1 MVVNQVFFL
10 YITSSF
16 PVAFL
21 VVLTAKQFDV
31 GMISFVGPVSR
42 LIARIRRW
50 VGLYECFNT
59 VSFQQSSPVALSA
72 QSLKWTPSL
81 RSCLCAP
88 LLIGSMVAGAGAQKS
103 AQLPPLRIKGS
114 FVIAAICRDGII
126 VASDSRGMLKDR
138 HGRRIG
144 YYDTNQK
151 IYPMRDK
158 LIADTGYASLSDPK
172 ISFLSALM
180 SRFAKSDSSL
190 VEVDQLPASYFKYSS
205 DILSNAGADSAKV
218 QTLFFAGF
226 KAKKPEI
233 CIYQGQST
241 HAVRCTFQGYLS
253 SPNQHIEELQNLK
266 SMSFAQAAAVM
277 RKTIEDYAAAVK
289 PGLVGGPVVIRTLTS
304 SGSDWFGSHP
314 DWPQW
319 DSFSDL
325 EKDYENGRVPFEL
338 MPGVA
343 KTELDS
349 LIVEGA
355 AWARFGQSQD
365 RGGASGGGSVME
377 SLRTLR

>member
-1 MVVNQVFFL
+1 MINQVFFPYL
-10 YITSSF
+10 TSF
-16 PVAFL
+16 FLAAFL
-21 VVLTAKQFDV
+21 VILTAQRFEV

-42 LIARIRRW
+42 LIARVRQRI
-50 VGLYECFNT
+50 GLRASLRTTFSSQSLPVSFNT
-59 VSFQQSSPVALSA
+59 GLPKRTRFLLSP
-72 QSLKWTPSL
+72 
-81 RSCLCAP
+81 LCASF
-88 LLIGSMVAGAGAQKS
+88 LIGSLAVSAVAQKS
-103 AQLPPLRIKGS
+103 GQLPPVRVKGS
-114 FVIAAICRDGII
+114 YVIAAICRDGII

-138 HGRRIG
+138 RGRRIG

-158 LIADTGYASLSDPK
+158 LIADTGYASLNDPK

-180 SRFAKSDSSL
+180 LRFAKSESSR
-190 VEVDQLPASYFKYSS
+190 VEVDQLPSSYFKYSA

-226 KAKKPEI
+226 KGKKPEI
-233 CIYQGQST
+233 CLYQGQST
-241 HAVRCTFQGYLS
+241 HAVKCTFEGYLS
-253 SPNQHIEELQNLK
+253 SPNQHIEKLQNLR
-266 SMSFAQAAAVM
+266 SMSFSQAAAVM
-277 RKTIEDYAAAVK
+277 RKTIEDYAAAVT
-289 PGLVGGPVVIRTLTS
+289 PGLVGGPVVIRTLTP
-304 SGSDWFGSHP
+304 SGSGWFGSHP

-325 EKDYENGRVPFEL
+325 EKDYDSGRVPFAL

-365 RGGASGGGSVME
+365 QGILSNGGLGMDALHTV
-377 SLRTLR
+377 R

>member
-1 MVVNQVFFL
+1 V
-10 YITSSF
+10 
-16 PVAFL
+16 
-21 VVLTAKQFDV
+21 
-31 GMISFVGPVSR
+31 
-42 LIARIRRW
+42 
-50 VGLYECFNT
+50 
-59 VSFQQSSPVALSA
+59 
-72 QSLKWTPSL
+72 
-81 RSCLCAP
+81 
-88 LLIGSMVAGAGAQKS
+88 
-103 AQLPPLRIKGS
+103 KGS

-126 VASDSRGMLKDR
+126 VASDSRGMLKNR
-138 HGRRIG
+138 GGRRIG

-158 LIADTGYASLSDPK
+158 LIADTGYASLSDPR

-180 SRFAKSDSSL
+180 SRFAKSDSSR

-205 DILSNAGADSAKV
+205 DLLSNAGADSAKV

-226 KAKKPEI
+226 KARKPEI

-241 HAVRCTFQGYLS
+241 HAVRCSFQGYLS
-253 SPNQHIEELQNLK
+253 SPNQHIEELHNLR

-277 RKTIEDYAAAVK
+277 RKTIEDYAAAVR
-289 PGLVGGPVVIRTLTS
+289 PGLVGGPVVIRTLTP
-304 SGSDWFGSHP
+304 SGSEWLGNHP

-325 EKDYENGRVPFEL
+325 EKDYDSGRVPFEL

-343 KTELDS
+343 KAELDA

-365 RGGASGGGSVME
+365 HGSVSGATSAMD
-377 SLRTLR
+377 SLRSMR

>member
-1 MVVNQVFFL
+1 MIKQAFFPHQ
-10 YITSSF
+10 TS
-16 PVAFL
+16 VFL
-21 VVLTAKQFDV
+21 VSFLVILTAQRFEV
-31 GMISFVGPVSR
+31 GMISFVGPVSS
-42 LIARIRRW
+42 LIARIRQRIGLCVSSRQSFPVLFSRW
-50 VGLYECFNT
+50 LSKRPTLLRSGLY
-59 VSFQQSSPVALSA
+59 VSFLMGSLAVCAVA
-72 QSLKWTPSL
+72 
-81 RSCLCAP
+81 
-88 LLIGSMVAGAGAQKS
+88 AQKS
-103 AQLPPLRIKGS
+103 EQLPPVRVKGS

-138 HGRRIG
+138 RGRRIG

-151 IYPMRDK
+151 IYPMRGN
-158 LIADTGYASLSDPK
+158 LIADTGYASLNDPR

-180 SRFAKSDSSL
+180 SRFASSDSSR

-205 DILSNAGADSAKV
+205 DNLSNAGADSAKV
-218 QTLFFAGF
+218 QTLFFVGF

-241 HAVRCTFQGYLS
+241 HAVRCAFQGYLS
-253 SPNQHIEELQNLK
+253 SPGQHIEELQHLK
-266 SMSFAQAAAVM
+266 SMSFSQAAAVM
-277 RKTIEDYAAAVK
+277 RKTIEDYAAAVS
-289 PGLVGGPVVIRTLTS
+289 PGLVGGPVVIRTLTP
-304 SGSDWFGSHP
+304 SGSEWFGSHP

-325 EKDYENGRVPFEL
+325 EKDYDSGRVPFEL

-343 KTELDS
+343 KSELDS

-365 RGGASGGGSVME
+365 QGSVSSGALGMN
-377 SLRTLR
+377 SLGTIR

>member
-1 MVVNQVFFL
+1 MIDLVFFL
-10 YITSSF
+10 NLTSF
-16 PVAFL
+16 FL
-21 VVLTAKQFDV
+21 VVFLVILTAQQFEV
-31 GMISFVGPVSR
+31 GMISFIGPVSKS
-42 LIARIRRW
+42 ITRIRQR
-50 VGLYECFNT
+50 VGWCACFRT
-59 VSFQQSSPVALSA
+59 VFSRESASVPFRGGFLKGPGFQ
-72 QSLKWTPSL
+72 WH
-81 RSCLCAP
+81 RLCAS
-88 LLIGSMVAGAGAQKS
+88 LLIGSLAACAVAQKS
-103 AQLPPLRIKGS
+103 GSVPPVRVKGS

-138 HGRRIG
+138 GGRRIG

-158 LIADTGYASLSDPK
+158 LIADTGYASLNDPR

-180 SRFAKSDSSL
+180 SRFAKSESSQ
-190 VEVDQLPASYFKYSS
+190 VAVDQLPASYFKYSS
-205 DILSNAGADSAKV
+205 VLLSNAGADSAKL

-226 KAKKPEI
+226 KASQPEI

-241 HAVRCTFQGYLS
+241 HAVHCTFQGYLS
-253 SPNQHIEELQNLK
+253 SPGQQIEGLRNLR

-277 RKTIEDYAAAVK
+277 RKTIEDYAAAVR
-289 PGLVGGPVVIRTLTS
+289 PGLVGGPVVVRTLTP
-304 SGSDWFGSHP
+304 SGSEWFGSHP

-325 EKDYENGRVPFEL
+325 EKDYDSGRVPFEL

-343 KTELDS
+343 KAELDS

-365 RGGASGGGSVME
+365 EGSVSRAGFRMD
-377 SLRTLR
+377 SLHAAQ